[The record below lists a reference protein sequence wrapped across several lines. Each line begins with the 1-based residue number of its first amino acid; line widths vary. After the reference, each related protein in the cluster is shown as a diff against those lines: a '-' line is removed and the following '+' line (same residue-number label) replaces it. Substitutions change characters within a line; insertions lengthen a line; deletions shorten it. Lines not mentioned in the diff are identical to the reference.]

1 MGSTGGKHCESLQRN
16 VWRGV
21 LSPLKRSVCG
31 HRMPYF
37 AVCVEISSF
46 CIINAINSIDKHSL
60 REVEC
65 EIYCYWIYTVIY
77 MTKRSRIYSANLG
90 INVGAHLSFL
100 VVITWCVTTLG
111 HDQRCACGLWQD
123 NNTHKIQYIPS
134 IVVTNRHSVVIAA
147 EPSVTKSPPLQIKS
161 RQNAAFCVQRHCF
174 FNGETTPRHTLLCS
188 DLQYLPPGDAI
199 ILCAC
204 ITKSLITG
212 KSFFFGYEYPL
223 LTAAIACW
231 HWLCGKHY
239 LNMDQ
244 NSQLQYSSI
253 V

>member
-1 MGSTGGKHCESLQRN
+1 MRTGLWDRQRGKHCELLQRN
-16 VWRGV
+16 VWRGL
-21 LSPLKRSVCG
+21 LSPLKRSVFG
-31 HRMPYF
+31 HRMPHF

-46 CIINAINSIDKHSL
+46 CMINAINSIDKHSL
-60 REVEC
+60 RE
-65 EIYCYWIYTVIY
+65 IYTVIY
-77 MTKRSRIYSANLG
+77 MKKRSWIYSANLC

-123 NNTHKIQYIPS
+123 NNTYKIQYIPS
-134 IVVTNRHSVVIAA
+134 IVVTNRHSVVITA

-199 ILCAC
+199 ILWAC
-204 ITKSLITG
+204 ITKSLITE
-212 KSFFFGYEYPL
+212 KSFFFGYEYPM
-223 LTAAIACW
+223 LTAAIASW
-231 HWLCGKHY
+231 HRLCGKRY
-239 LNMDQ
+239 INMDQ
-244 NSQLQYSSI
+244 NSQLQYSTI
-253 V
+253 I

>member
-1 MGSTGGKHCESLQRN
+1 MRTGLWDRQRGKHCELLQRN
-16 VWRGV
+16 VWRGL
-21 LSPLKRSVCG
+21 LSPLKRSVFG
-31 HRMPYF
+31 HRMPHF

-46 CIINAINSIDKHSL
+46 CMINAINSIDKHSL
-60 REVEC
+60 RE
-65 EIYCYWIYTVIY
+65 IYTVIY
-77 MTKRSRIYSANLG
+77 MKKRSWIYSANLC

-123 NNTHKIQYIPS
+123 NNTYKIQYIPS
-134 IVVTNRHSVVIAA
+134 IVVTNRHSVVITA

-199 ILCAC
+199 ILWAC
-204 ITKSLITG
+204 ITKSLITE
-212 KSFFFGYEYPL
+212 KSFFFGYEYPM
-223 LTAAIACW
+223 LTAAIASW
-231 HWLCGKHY
+231 HRLCGKRY

-244 NSQLQYSSI
+244 NSQLQYSTI
-253 V
+253 I